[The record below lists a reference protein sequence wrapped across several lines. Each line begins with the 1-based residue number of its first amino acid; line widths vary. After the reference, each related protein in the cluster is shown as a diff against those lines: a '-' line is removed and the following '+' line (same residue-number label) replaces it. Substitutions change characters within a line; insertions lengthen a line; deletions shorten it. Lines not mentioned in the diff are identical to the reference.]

1 MSNFTDSFL
10 SANTANFPSEQLPS
24 LRERLAQLDDSQAN
38 QVIAAADVKN
48 PTTALILSIFLGAF
62 GVDRFYIGHTGLGIG
77 KLLTT
82 LLLPVITFGLSFFFT
97 WIWIVVDCFLIM
109 NATKA
114 ANLEAINTALATM
127 TATPE
132 TVEVIEEKVEIL
144 AEPAEVIEEKVEV
157 VAEPAEVIEEKV
169 EVVAE
174 PAEVIEEK
182 VEVVAEP
189 AEVIEEKVEVV
200 AEPAEVIEG
209 SVEVTEEQ
217 AD

>member
-189 AEVIEEKVEVV
+189 AEVIE
-200 AEPAEVIEG
+200 G

>member
-174 PAEVIEEK
+174 K

>member
-24 LRERLAQLDDSQAN
+24 LRERLSQLDDSQAN
-38 QVIAAADVKN
+38 QVIAATDVKN
-48 PTTALILSIFLGAF
+48 PTTALILSIFLGSF
-62 GVDRFYIGHTGLGIG
+62 GVDRFYIGNTGLGIG
-77 KLLTT
+77 KLLAT
-82 LLLPVITFGLSFFFT
+82 LLLPFITFGFSLFFT
-97 WIWIVVDCFLIM
+97 WIWIVVDWLLIM

-132 TVEVIEEKVEIL
+132 TVEVIEEKVE
-144 AEPAEVIEEKVEV
+144 V

-174 PAEVIEEK
+174 PAEVIEK
-182 VEVVAEP
+182 
-189 AEVIEEKVEVV
+189 
-200 AEPAEVIEG
+200 
-209 SVEVTEEQ
+209 SVDVTEEQ

>member
-48 PTTALILSIFLGAF
+48 PTTALILSIFLGGF

-77 KLLTT
+77 KLLVT
-82 LLLPVITFGLSFFFT
+82 LLLPIVTLGISLFFS
-97 WIWIVVDCFLIM
+97 WIWLVVDWFLIM

-127 TATPE
+127 TAAPATA
-132 TVEVIEEKVEIL
+132 KV
-144 AEPAEVIEEKVEV
+144 VEEKVEV
-157 VAEPAEVIEEKV
+157 SEEP
-169 EVVAE
+169 
-174 PAEVIEEK
+174 
-182 VEVVAEP
+182 
-189 AEVIEEKVEVV
+189 
-200 AEPAEVIEG
+200 
-209 SVEVTEEQ
+209 TETTE
-217 AD
+217 D

>member
-48 PTTALILSIFLGAF
+48 PTTALILTIFLGGF

-77 KLLTT
+77 KLLVT
-82 LLLPVITFGLSFFFT
+82 LLLPIVTLGISLFFS
-97 WIWIVVDCFLIM
+97 WIWIVVDWFLIM

-127 TATPE
+127 TAAPATA
-132 TVEVIEEKVEIL
+132 KV
-144 AEPAEVIEEKVEV
+144 VEEKVEV
-157 VAEPAEVIEEKV
+157 SEEP
-169 EVVAE
+169 
-174 PAEVIEEK
+174 
-182 VEVVAEP
+182 
-189 AEVIEEKVEVV
+189 
-200 AEPAEVIEG
+200 
-209 SVEVTEEQ
+209 TETTE
-217 AD
+217 D

>member
-48 PTTALILSIFLGAF
+48 PTTALILSIFLGGF

-77 KLLTT
+77 KLLVT
-82 LLLPVITFGLSFFFT
+82 LLLPIVTLGISLFFS
-97 WIWIVVDCFLIM
+97 WIWIVVDWFLIM

-127 TATPE
+127 TAAPATA
-132 TVEVIEEKVEIL
+132 KV
-144 AEPAEVIEEKVEV
+144 VEEKVEV
-157 VAEPAEVIEEKV
+157 SEEP
-169 EVVAE
+169 
-174 PAEVIEEK
+174 
-182 VEVVAEP
+182 
-189 AEVIEEKVEVV
+189 
-200 AEPAEVIEG
+200 
-209 SVEVTEEQ
+209 TETTE
-217 AD
+217 D

>member
-189 AEVIEEKVEVV
+189 AEVM
-200 AEPAEVIEG
+200 EG

>member
-48 PTTALILSIFLGAF
+48 PTTALILSIFLGGL
-62 GVDRFYIGHTGLGIG
+62 GVDRFYIGNTGLGIG

-82 LLLPVITFGLSFFFT
+82 LLLPIITLGFSLFFT
-97 WIWIVVDCFLIM
+97 WIWIVVDWLLIM

-132 TVEVIEEKVEIL
+132 TVEVIEEKVEVV
-144 AEPAEVIEEKVEV
+144 AEPAEVVEEKVEV
-157 VAEPAEVIEEKV
+157 VAEPV
-169 EVVAE
+169 EA
-174 PAEVIEEK
+174 
-182 VEVVAEP
+182 
-189 AEVIEEKVEVV
+189 
-200 AEPAEVIEG
+200 
-209 SVEVTEEQ
+209 TEEQ